1 MKLELGVLVLAY
13 NLLRYVIARGQAPGK
28 RRGIA
33 STAAAAI
40 SFISTI
46 PILYAARRSLV
57 KAFAM
62 LVAAVAA
69 DSLERRKRKNYVRAV
84 KRRPKP
90 YPLLTKPRSEYRPIA
105 AASQRRNVRAFN
117 VTGLLIMSSHCFFAH
132 IIQQP
137 NGWRNTPKTIQNI
150 QINKAARPPNAL
162 VPL

>member
-1 MKLELGVLVLAY
+1 MKQTSQRS
-13 NLLRYVIARGQAPGK
+13 LLFRQNFAAPGK

-57 KAFAM
+57 KAFAMLM

-90 YPLLTKPRSEYRPIA
+90 YPLLTKPRSEYRPEE
-105 AASQRRNVRAFN
+105 
-117 VTGLLIMSSHCFFAH
+117 
-132 IIQQP
+132 II
-137 NGWRNTPKTIQNI
+137 
-150 QINKAARPPNAL
+150 
-162 VPL
+162 

>member
-1 MKLELGVLVLAY
+1 MKQTSQRS
-13 NLLRYVIARGQAPGK
+13 LLFRQNFAAPGK

-46 PILYAARRSLV
+46 PILYAARRSLA

-69 DSLERRKRKNYVRAV
+69 DTSGKRKRKNYVRAV

-90 YPLLTKPRSEYRPIA
+90 YPLLTKPRSEYRPEEI
-105 AASQRRNVRAFN
+105 V
-117 VTGLLIMSSHCFFAH
+117 
-132 IIQQP
+132 
-137 NGWRNTPKTIQNI
+137 
-150 QINKAARPPNAL
+150 
-162 VPL
+162 

>member
-1 MKLELGVLVLAY
+1 MRIRAEAWLRIPRGGRDGGPFPRGQGLVRPRHGPLECSRHIVKLELGVLVLAY

-33 STAAAAI
+33 SAAAAAI

-57 KAFAM
+57 KAFAK

-69 DSLERRKRKNYVRAV
+69 DSLERRKRRNYVRAV

-90 YPLLTKPRSEYRPIA
+90 YPLLTKPRSEYRPEEVI
-105 AASQRRNVRAFN
+105 
-117 VTGLLIMSSHCFFAH
+117 
-132 IIQQP
+132 
-137 NGWRNTPKTIQNI
+137 
-150 QINKAARPPNAL
+150 
-162 VPL
+162 